1 MTYEESLAY
10 LTTRQS
16 FGIKPGLDRITK
28 LLNLLNNPQNNYRI
42 VHIAGTNGK
51 GSTAAMTANF
61 LTAAN
66 ITTGLFTS
74 PHLID
79 YTERMKINGEDI
91 TPEEFADCI
100 AAVAK
105 IADAFGEDS
114 PTQFEI
120 LTAAAF
126 LFFARQNVEYAVI
139 EAGMGGLL
147 DSTNVVTPA
156 LTVITNVSIDHTAY
170 CGSTIDEIARH
181 KAGIIKAGCPVITA
195 ATERAAEI
203 IAATAA
209 EKEADVFSYGVDFSA
224 EFTKHTDQTQVLSF
238 TSALLGIKDLTYE
251 ISLMGL
257 NQIENSA
264 TSLMCA
270 AVLHNL
276 DERITA
282 QKAALAMKS
291 ARWPGR
297 FECFSVGMQKIVF
310 DGAHNA
316 AGAKSLRENLDFYF
330 PDMPRVFLIGILRD
344 KEADIMLKTL
354 LRPEDAAVTA
364 TPTSERALNAAE
376 LAALAKKYAGNV
388 EVSPDN
394 YTAIKRAM
402 LIASSGRL
410 LIAAGS
416 LYLIGD
422 LRRRFS
428 SVLH

>member
-79 YTERMKINGEDI
+79 YTERMKINGENI